1 MKTAQILNRRVLGV
15 PFTQNHKTEMVNLTQ
30 FVREL
35 TSIESATS
43 NSLESSE
50 LEVIENVEDSNSLE
64 SNELESSI
72 ELISSKSVSETD
84 LENSTKSIDS
94 NSPCQG
100 DLEVYENIEDSNSSE
115 SDELE
120 LGKQIGQLQHYW
132 NSPKTIALMT
142 VIAEEEGLNEDQI
155 KTSKR
160 GKYGGTWV
168 HPLIFVD
175 FLMWISPEFH
185 YAGLKLIYDNVIKY
199 RDAGGNSFKKVN
211 AALLDNGYIKS
222 GFEYSQ
228 LAKEVGQRCNAPTL
242 IEDKPNGKQKIKYD
256 WNSARQD
263 ILERRD
269 ELQTKLVGLINLK
282 IMPDVRA
289 IIESI
294 DKL

>member
-35 TSIESATS
+35 TSI
-43 NSLESSE
+43 
-50 LEVIENVEDSNSLE
+50 
-64 SNELESSI
+64 
-72 ELISSKSVSETD
+72 KST
-84 LENSTKSIDS
+84 DS

-100 DLEVYENIEDSNSSE
+100 ELEHIENIEDSNSLDSN
-115 SDELE
+115 ELE
-120 LGKQIGQLQHYW
+120 SSKQINQLQNYW

-199 RDAGGNSFKKVN
+199 RDAGGDSFKEVN
-211 AALLDNGYIKS
+211 AALLDNGYIKN
-222 GFEYSQ
+222 GFEYAR
-228 LAKEVGQRCNAPTL
+228 LATEVAQRCNTPTL
-242 IEDKPNGKQKIKYD
+242 IETKPNGKQKVKYD
-256 WNSARQD
+256 WNSASQEV
-263 ILERRD
+263 LEQRNK
-269 ELQTKLVGLINLK
+269 LQTKLVGLINLK

>member
-1 MKTAQILNRRVLGV
+1 MKTAQILNRKVLGV

-30 FVREL
+30 FIQEL
-35 TSIESATS
+35 TSIK
-43 NSLESSE
+43 
-50 LEVIENVEDSNSLE
+50 
-64 SNELESSI
+64 
-72 ELISSKSVSETD
+72 SK
-84 LENSTKSIDS
+84 
-94 NSPCQG
+94 SPCQG
-100 DLEVYENIEDSNSSE
+100 DLEPTENIEDSNSSE

-120 LGKQIGQLQHYW
+120 HVENIGNFQCDSEKQIESTSSKSVSQTDLEVIDFTKEISDTQNYFR
-132 NSPKTIALMT
+132 NTKTIALMNI
-142 VIAEEEGLNEDQI
+142 IAEEEGLNKDQI

-199 RDAGGNSFKKVN
+199 RDAGGNSFRKVN

-242 IEDKPNGKQKIKYD
+242 VEDKPNGKQKIKYD
-256 WNSARQD
+256 WNSASQD
-263 ILERRD
+263 ILEKRD